1 MSELEIDLSK
11 VFQKFLVVLTQRG
24 MQENN
29 IAAYDDMAGPVLVLI
44 VFALSFLLRGRVE
57 FGNIYGFGLSGC
69 CGIYFIMNLMAHKG
83 QYVEL
88 YTCLSV
94 LGYALTPFVVLAY
107 LSIFIAMNNAVGYAV
122 CALFVLWSTVT
133 AARLFEYS
141 LDMEDKKYLIAYPIV
156 LFYAIFL

>member
-1 MSELEIDLSK
+1 
-11 VFQKFLVVLTQRG
+11 

-83 QYVEL
+83 
-88 YTCLSV
+88 
-94 LGYALTPFVVLAY
+94 
-107 LSIFIAMNNAVGYAV
+107 
-122 CALFVLWSTVT
+122 
-133 AARLFEYS
+133 
-141 LDMEDKKYLIAYPIV
+141 
-156 LFYAIFL
+156 